1 MHVHEKSWSVRSS
14 KNSRYEKPYCVTGAM
29 TLTGLEQAPKG
40 ICTDRITG
48 TRKGNGYFPMESIG

>member
-14 KNSRYEKPYCVTGAM
+14 KNRRYEKPYCVTGAM

-40 ICTDRITG
+40 ICTDRIIG
-48 TRKGNGYFPMESIG
+48 TRKGSRYFL